1 MARNTNPNPKY
12 LNLEQEINKYIE
24 EEEDFKD
31 AKVFKELVKEEVI
44 REKKLVSKVATRGI
58 EEEPIEPL
66 ERETPRIVGSL
77 FDRLEFLKQRIDEAN
92 GAMDSRKKMHND
104 MVAEIL
110 ADIKEKEEIE
120 RRLADIDDKRN
131 FRMDISLLRKE
142 MRAET
147 VRFWKDLLELRTE
160 LRELLEQ
167 YQTESKIVGIFKDI
181 EAGSLAKPNGTS
193 KRKEERA

>member
-1 MARNTNPNPKY
+1 MAKNTNPNPKY
-12 LNLEQEINKYIE
+12 LNLEQEINKYVE

-31 AKVFKELVKEEVI
+31 AMVFRDLVKEEVI
-44 REKKLVSKVATRGI
+44 KEKKLVSKVATRGL

-77 FDRLEFLKQRIDEAN
+77 FDRLEFLKQRIDESN
-92 GAMDSRKKMHND
+92 SAMENRKTMHND

-110 ADIKEKEEIE
+110 ADIKEKQDIE
-120 RRLADIDDKRN
+120 SRLVDIDDKRN

-181 EAGSLAKPNGTS
+181 EMAAISKPETAA
-193 KRKEERA
+193 RKQGEKA